1 MPDDFDSS
9 IYTTAENLYTLSL
22 NVELGLDLQL
32 KGQEEQVRLEKYLD
46 LFLADLGLKLGL
58 DMFDNIDYQ
67 IGISVGANLALNEP
81 NDSNIVLEIK
91 NKITNKNIIAIYVNG
106 GDVYVDLGN
115 LGSDPFYIEQTNI
128 SEIICDAITK
138 LLGDLNSSASKNSG
152 ASTASDTVNA
162 MSADEQMQ
170 LVLDIADGK
179 LGVLVMQNVLVG
191 LIAALTSKGEG
202 STDIATII
210 EKLDLDIS
218 VGVDLQLD
226 PSIAINVDIDS
237 NLLSLGVSI
246 DNIDLAT
253 GKSSNAFNTIDA
265 KAKEGIDKFVEIT
278 DSSFSGKKYS
288 LVDGKYVES
297 ADGNFRR
304 YYRELNNAHIVSLD
318 LSLIVDYYASST
330 YVYVDDAKTLE
341 AFSPKDRYSLNLYDN
356 RFVQDDN
363 GHYIREGFEFDELLN
378 VILGMDGLKDVLAT
392 MLPQIRI
399 NTDNEEIGF
408 DVTKNAFSVGELF
421 ERLGLNTML

>member
-1 MPDDFDSS
+1 M
-9 IYTTAENLYTLSL
+9 
-22 NVELGLDLQL
+22 
-32 KGQEEQVRLEKYLD
+32 
-46 LFLADLGLKLGL
+46 
-58 DMFDNIDYQ
+58 
-67 IGISVGANLALNEP
+67 
-81 NDSNIVLEIK
+81 
-91 NKITNKNIIAIYVNG
+91 
-106 GDVYVDLGN
+106 
-115 LGSDPFYIEQTNI
+115 
-128 SEIICDAITK
+128 
-138 LLGDLNSSASKNSG
+138 
-152 ASTASDTVNA
+152 
-162 MSADEQMQ
+162 
-170 LVLDIADGK
+170 
-179 LGVLVMQNVLVG
+179 
-191 LIAALTSKGEG
+191 
-202 STDIATII
+202 
-210 EKLDLDIS
+210 
-218 VGVDLQLD
+218 
-226 PSIAINVDIDS
+226 
-237 NLLSLGVSI
+237 SI

-408 DVTKNAFSVGELF
+408 DVIKNAFSVGELL
-421 ERLGLNTML
+421 ERLGLNLMLSDKMDDGFKLDVKARLNLQEMGLEDLSKFDLSKLNLKTLLNGIEASIGIDFDYEHPGSNTKINIYLIKDTVYIDMNGVGGPRVQIGLIDVLENSAWNFLLLAPTLKRPRTKRTKV